1 MRPSVR
7 LRLRGALG
15 NQLWQLSA
23 AYLVAAQ
30 RGRSLILDTSMLDS
44 YTSAYWLGSFC
55 LNSLDLPVRRTRR
68 SATLVRAG
76 GPVRRLRRA
85 VLERIHNPSRVPPW
99 FVPLDEDAVGQEYAS
114 LRLMTEAPPTR
125 LLGYFQDAAL
135 VDAAKARGFPEVLY
149 LEEPSARALDVFR
162 EATESS
168 VLGIHIRLRDFP
180 QSSRLSAEQYLD
192 ALATSIM
199 KPSERATT
207 WIFTDDPG
215 KIEPFMVRLSQFRP
229 RLAVKS
235 CEVVYEG

>member
-1 MRPSVR
+1 M
-7 LRLRGALG
+7 
-15 NQLWQLSA
+15 
-23 AYLVAAQ
+23 
-30 RGRSLILDTSMLDS
+30 
-44 YTSAYWLGSFC
+44 
-55 LNSLDLPVRRTRR
+55 
-68 SATLVRAG
+68 
-76 GPVRRLRRA
+76 
-85 VLERIHNPSRVPPW
+85 
-99 FVPLDEDAVGQEYAS
+99 GQEYAS

-229 RLAVKS
+229 RLAPTDGLTPPEVLKAMSHCDTFVS
-235 CEVVYEG
+235 CRSSLSFWAGSWCQAGGGNWIRAGGDFYRSNAADQTWRLHH